1 MNLES
6 IGADARVRGAFE
18 PYRQRGLALARV
30 AVAHRDLYRLYTE
43 VGEYSAEPSGAL
55 WYVSNDAASMPAVGD
70 WVAARLVNSEQAIV
84 EAVLPRKSGF
94 YRRAVGKREERQ
106 AVAANLDLVF
116 LVCGLDGDFNLR
128 RMERY
133 LTLAAESNV
142 APVIVLNK
150 ADVCDDPDARA
161 AEVANISTAPV
172 VTLSAVEPNG
182 IAPLRPFLTEAP
194 TVALLGS
201 SGAGKSTIANALL
214 GEDLLRTGAVRES
227 DSRGRHTTT
236 HRELIPLAG
245 GGALIDTPGMRE
257 LQLWA
262 GLESVDE
269 VFDEIA
275 ALAAECRFG
284 DCSHAGEPGC
294 AVATALAGGVI
305 SQERWQSYRKLRAE
319 ARRHEALTDV
329 QVAQEN
335 KRKLKQLMKIQKRIY
350 QNKSRR

>member
-6 IGADARVRGAFE
+6 IGAGARVRGAFE
-18 PYRQRGLALARV
+18 PYLQRGFALARV

-43 VGEYSAEPSGAL
+43 GGECAAEPSGAL
-55 WYVSNDAASMPAVGD
+55 WYGAADGASMPTVGD

-84 EAVLPRKSGF
+84 EAVLPRQSCF
-94 YRRAVGKREERQ
+94 YRRAVGKREQRQ
-106 AVAANLDLVF
+106 AIAANLDVVF

-128 RMERY
+128 RIERY
-133 LTLAAESNV
+133 LTLAFESGV
-142 APVIVLNK
+142 RPVIVLNK
-150 ADVCDDPDARA
+150 ADLCEDASARA
-161 AEVANISTAPV
+161 RETAAISSAPV
-172 VTLSAVEPNG
+172 VTLSALAPDG
-182 IAPLRPFLTEAP
+182 IAALRPYLAEAP

-214 GEDLLRTGAVRES
+214 GEEVLRTGPVRES

-236 HRELIPLAG
+236 HRELVPLPR

-262 GLESVDE
+262 GVESVDE

-275 ALAAECRFG
+275 SLAAECRFS
-284 DCSHAGEPGC
+284 DCSHAGEPDC
-294 AVATALAGGVI
+294 AVVAALASGALA
-305 SQERWQSYRKLRAE
+305 QNRWESYRKLRAE

-329 QVAQEN
+329 RAAQES
-335 KRKLKQLMKIQKRIY
+335 KRKLKQSMKMQKQIY
-350 QNKSRR
+350 QAKSRR